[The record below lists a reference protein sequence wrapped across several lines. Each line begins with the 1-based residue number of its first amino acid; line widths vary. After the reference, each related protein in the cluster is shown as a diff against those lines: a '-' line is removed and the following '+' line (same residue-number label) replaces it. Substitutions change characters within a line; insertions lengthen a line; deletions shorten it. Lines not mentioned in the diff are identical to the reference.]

1 MPSFKPTDL
10 WNAEPHTLAKI
21 EIVRRYLFL
30 WFRILGTS
38 SNRLVYI
45 DGFSGPG
52 RYLNSDQ
59 SSPIAALT
67 SAKAAFDELVGVDRV
82 PTEWFFYFIDE
93 SAKFTSSLEGVI
105 SETEWPQQFKYDD
118 FQTGTFEEKLK
129 GVLDNIKRL
138 PAGMPP
144 TFAFIDPFG
153 ATGVPFTHVAEI
165 LRHRSCEVLINL
177 DSDGIGRLVAAQSI
191 EKNKYHLDAI
201 FGGNMWKDRLEPRAP
216 MLTLCA
222 QVLALYKERLRS
234 LRNVNYTFAFAM
246 KSKLGTLNYH
256 LVFAS
261 QTAIG
266 LRKMKEAMK
275 AVDKSGSY
283 SFSDDTVGQGKLW
296 DFSDPEQ
303 PANRMLEA
311 LGGSWRPWKHFDD
324 FALNESPFENPKS
337 MLEYLKVQ
345 GKVEVQWAG
354 EPARRGFPEKKI
366 SLIKLNP

>member
-30 WFRILGTS
+30 WFRILGTR

-67 SAKAAFDELVGVDRV
+67 SAKTAFDELVRAQRV

-93 SAKFTSSLEGVI
+93 KAKFASSLESVI
-105 SETEWPQQFKYDD
+105 SETEWPRQFKNEV
-118 FQTGTFEEKLK
+118 QTGTFEEQLK
-129 GVLDNIKRL
+129 GILDKIRRL
-138 PAGMPP
+138 PGGMPP

-153 ATGVPFTHVAEI
+153 ATGVPFTHVTEI
-165 LRHRSCEVLINL
+165 LKHRSCEVLINL

-191 EKNKYHLDAI
+191 ERNKEHLDAI
-201 FGGNMWKDRLEPRAP
+201 FGGNMWKDRLDPHAP

-234 LRNVNYTFAFAM
+234 LPNVNYTFAFAM
-246 KSKLGTLNYH
+246 KSKQGTLNYH

-261 QTAIG
+261 QRAIG
-266 LRKMKEAMK
+266 LKKMKEAMK

-283 SFSDDTVGQGKLW
+283 SFSDDTVGQRRLW

-303 PANRMLEA
+303 PANRMLA
-311 LGGSWRPWKHFDD
+311 QLGGSWRAYKDFDD
-324 FALNESPFENPKS
+324 FALNETPFENPKS
-337 MLEYLKVQ
+337 MLQHLKSN
-345 GKVEVQWAG
+345 GKTEIQWLG
-354 EPARRGFPEKKI
+354 EPSKTGFPEERIKA
-366 SLIKLNP
+366 IKLNP